1 MKTVI
6 LLVVLLTFGIVLF
19 SCRFSSTSGESSV
32 QQVAKASPS
41 PSPNKWNEYKAIL
54 FVDQSFEDALLSE
67 NAPHNLYSQAYKEYK
82 AGKPQ
87 QAKKSLKQLLL
98 DPEAE
103 VRARLWAWRAL
114 RQLGEKPPADIA
126 NEVQGVVLEVP
137 VDNSVDAL
145 AAYSD
150 GRVRYV
156 NGKGGGAIIWETP
169 DHPRI
174 DPLVKQV
181 MKDAQPVV
189 AKTPAFDA
197 HKPEKNDVIRVS
209 ILTYGGIHIVE
220 AREGDISEGHIMGPV
235 YEAGTRLF
243 MALLEENEKAGKKP

>member
-6 LLVVLLTFGIVLF
+6 LLVVLLAFGIVLL
-19 SCRFSSTSGESSV
+19 SCRLSTTSGESSV

-41 PSPNKWNEYKAIL
+41 PSPNKFAEYKAIL
-54 FVDQSFEDALLSE
+54 FVDQSFEDTILSE
-67 NAPHNLYSQAYKEYK
+67 NAPSDLYSQAYKEYK
-82 AGKPQ
+82 AGKPEE
-87 QAKKSLKQLLL
+87 AKKRLRQILI
-98 DPEAE
+98 DPQAE
-103 VRARLWAWRAL
+103 VRGRLWAWRAL

-137 VDNSVDAL
+137 VDNTVDTL

-156 NGKGGGAIIWETP
+156 NGKGAGVVVWETP
-169 DHPRI
+169 HHPRI

-189 AKTPAFDA
+189 AKTPAFDV
-197 HKPEKNDVIRVS
+197 HKPEQNDVIRVS

-220 AREGDISEGHIMGPV
+220 AREGDVSENHIMGPV
-235 YEAGTRLF
+235 YEAGTKLF
-243 MALLEENEKAGKKP
+243 IALMEENEKAGKKP